1 MSKFEDLVNI
11 LLKERELLV
20 RGRLSELSLITERKE
35 KLFQEVAET
44 IANETAKIETIR
56 TLSNENSELLTA
68 AGNGLKTALT
78 QIGNAKNFNKTAIYG
93 PSGNKTSIGTY
104 PEKLEQKA

>member
-20 RGRLSELSLITERKE
+20 RGRLSELHSLTERKE
-35 KLFQEVAET
+35 KLFQEIAET
-44 IANETAKIETIR
+44 IASETEKIETLR
-56 TLSNENSELLTA
+56 TLGKANSELLAA
-68 AGNGLKTALT
+68 AGDGLKTALT
-78 QIGNAKNFNKTAIYG
+78 QIGNARNFNKTAVYG
-93 PSGNKTSIGTY
+93 PSGNKTSIGMY